1 MKSCFCPFCGI
12 RTNNNSKE
20 NIISCCQ
27 CMAVV
32 SIEVMSKPTKTFTE
46 VQKEFRNTQLTE
58 LQATGRANKGKW
70 ARKRKTSG

>member
-58 LQATGRANKGKW
+58 LQQFGSKSKKR
-70 ARKRKTSG
+70 RKRKA